1 MYREDEAEARRQE
14 IEGFF
19 ENQDDEYDDHAHH
32 NRLHHADKNASTST
46 QPERK
51 GVTPYKKAPAAD
63 TAQWRLEDD
72 VSEAK
77 GGVMKEKSAVH

>member
-19 ENQDDEYDDHAHH
+19 ENQDDEYDAHAHH
-32 NRLHHADKNASTST
+32 NRMHHADEITSSST
-46 QPERK
+46 QPGRT
-51 GVTPYKKAPAAD
+51 GVTPYKKASAAD